1 MGRVRGALGGRSLGF
16 DVEVAEAADGRL
28 TLTATGPIRID
39 VRYVARALP
48 RGSELR
54 TSVAVTGVGLIGRFV
69 ARATDALLAAGAV
82 NAALGRISRELE
94 PALVA

>member
-1 MGRVRGALGGRSLGF
+1 M
-16 DVEVAEAADGRL
+16 
-28 TLTATGPIRID
+28 
-39 VRYVARALP
+39 
-48 RGSELR
+48 
-54 TSVAVTGVGLIGRFV
+54 TGVGLIGRFV

>member
-1 MGRVRGALGGRSLGF
+1 MRVRGALVGRSLGF

-39 VRYVARALP
+39 VRHVARALP